1 MKNLTYIEGDSFV
14 NKELSIVNQLITD
27 AKKELDYYKDTNTT
41 SFGIQATEKLWGV
54 LAHIIRLNQ
63 YLLGY
68 SLPKSHGDN
77 ILYMKNLVTEK
88 ELQELQKRA
97 NKMHKRFYTA
107 EFIYDELIADY
118 NYVLRKKNEYI
129 NKIKMV

>member
-1 MKNLTYIEGDSFV
+1 MKRKKD
-14 NKELSIVNQLITD
+14 NKFIKKEILIMNNFITD

-68 SLPKSHGDN
+68 NLPRTHGNN
-77 ILYMKNLVTEK
+77 ILYMKNLVTER
-88 ELQELQKRA
+88 ELQELRKRA
-97 NKMHKRFYTA
+97 NIMHKRFYTA
-107 EFIYDELIADY
+107 NFNYDSLIADY

-129 NKIKMV
+129 NKIKMR

>member
-1 MKNLTYIEGDSFV
+1 LKRKKD
-14 NKELSIVNQLITD
+14 NKFIKKEILIMNNFITD

-68 SLPKSHGDN
+68 NLPRTHGNN
-77 ILYMKNLVTEK
+77 ILYMKNLVTER
-88 ELQELQKRA
+88 ELQELRKRA
-97 NKMHKRFYTA
+97 NIMHKRFYTA
-107 EFIYDELIADY
+107 NFNYDSLIADY

-129 NKIKMV
+129 NKIKMR